1 MGSSYI
7 TVDQLE
13 AVKEYLATFM
23 DFESY
28 ESAKEKHKIGNYLSY
43 LLALCKQGLNK
54 IIEVKIVTNLREISV
69 DILKRSNVLVPECIL
84 EELMR

>member
-23 DFESY
+23 DIESY

-54 IIEVKIVTNLREISV
+54 IIEVKI
-69 DILKRSNVLVPECIL
+69 LKRSIVLLRECIL

>member
-13 AVKEYLATFM
+13 AIKDYLETFM
-23 DFESY
+23 NIESY
-28 ESAKEKHKIGNYLSY
+28 ESAKEKHKIGNYPSY
-43 LLALCKQGLNK
+43 LLILCKQGLNK
-54 IIEVKIVTNLREISV
+54 IIEVKIVASLREISV
-69 DILKRSNVLVPECIL
+69 DILKGSNVLVPECIL